1 MQMIL
6 DTHSLIHNGEHR
18 KNKLTVVNKWVLC
31 GVFCHRAQDKAD
43 EGDVLLSL
51 SVINWLTAYSIRA

>member
-6 DTHSLIHNGEHR
+6 DTYSLIHNGEHR
-18 KNKLTVVNKWVLC
+18 KNKLIVVNKWVL
-31 GVFCHRAQDKAD
+31 GVFCHRAQDETD

-51 SVINWLTAYSIRA
+51 SL